1 MQRDGGW
8 THACAHLKQGLFS
21 AATCSTAGR
30 TGKLTGEPRSSSP
43 CPSPSRD
50 TADQLHLDTDLS
62 ARPRVRFT
70 LETSLAEEQ
79 KLFSWFSTKNSV
91 AFGSELAAIVID
103 LVPKD
108 DTIPEAKRQS
118 KINYAKEKMQRRIRQ
133 FKQEEVLNF
142 FKTAKLLNT
151 FQWALKD
158 AGYSKEL
165 TSSLS
170 SWVFVGLRN
179 VNF

>member
-1 MQRDGGW
+1 M
-8 THACAHLKQGLFS
+8 
-21 AATCSTAGR
+21 
-30 TGKLTGEPRSSSP
+30 
-43 CPSPSRD
+43 
-50 TADQLHLDTDLS
+50 
-62 ARPRVRFT
+62 
-70 LETSLAEEQ
+70 
-79 KLFSWFSTKNSV
+79 FSWFSTKRSA
-91 AFGSELAAIVID
+91 AFGSELAAIVIE

-108 DTIPEAKRQS
+108 DSTPEAKRQS

-142 FKTAKLLNT
+142 FKSAKLLNT

-170 SWVFVGLRN
+170 SWIFVGLRT